1 MTASKTVD
9 VKDLIAP
16 VYYPLHADI
25 RQGNHTFYNLPGGR
39 GSAKSSFCGIE
50 IPLGI
55 MRDPTGKANA
65 LVLRKYA
72 VTLRGSV
79 FAQIQWAID
88 ALGCNHLWK
97 ATYTPLAFTYIPTGQ
112 VIRFVGLD
120 DPAKLKSIKPPNGG
134 FFKYLWLEEFSE
146 FLGELEIRNLQQS
159 VLRGG
164 NDFIVLRS
172 FNPPISKANWAN
184 SFIQVPDDKSITL
197 KTDYTMIP
205 SEWLGEA
212 FIYEAERLKEVNE
225 KAYRH
230 EYLGEAIGNG
240 GEVFPNLEI
249 RTITD
254 KEIQD
259 FLYIY
264 QGLDFGWAVDPLCF
278 LRMSYDRKT
287 ETIYF
292 LDELYRTHMSN
303 AALAEWIIEK
313 GYTDY
318 ETIADSA
325 EPKSITDLRNHGVPA
340 RACFKR
346 PGAVEYRVRWL
357 QHKKIVIDPARTPN
371 ACREFST
378 YSYVVDKRTGQLLSQ
393 LLDKDNHSVDS
404 CAYGLNNLIFSRETT
419 A

>member
-1 MTASKTVD
+1 MMTSQTVNIR
-9 VKDLIAP
+9 DLIAP

-25 RQGNHTFYNLPGGR
+25 KRHGHTFYNLPGGR

-50 IPLGI
+50 IPLGV
-55 MRDPTGKANA
+55 MRDSTHKANA
-65 LVLRKYA
+65 LVVRKYA

-79 FAQIQWAID
+79 FSQIQWGID
-88 ALGCNHLWK
+88 MLGASHLWK
-97 ATYTPLAFTYIPTGQ
+97 SSYTPLSFTYLPTGQ

-120 DPAKLKSIKPPNGG
+120 DAAKLKSIKPPVGY
-134 FFKYLWLEEFSE
+134 FKYLWLEEFSE
-146 FLGELEIRNLQQS
+146 FFGEAEIRNLQQS
-159 VLRGG
+159 VMRGG
-164 NDFIVLRS
+164 NDFIVFRS

-184 SFIQVPDDKSITL
+184 QFIEQPDNKAITL
-197 KTDYTMIP
+197 RTDYRQIP
-205 SEWLGEA
+205 QEWLGEA

-225 KAYRH
+225 KAYMH
-230 EYLGEAIGNG
+230 EYLGEAIGAG

-249 RTITD
+249 REITD
-254 KEIQD
+254 EEIQN

-287 ETIYF
+287 DTIYF

-303 AALAEWIIEK
+303 VALAEWIIEK

-325 EPKSITDLRNHGVPA
+325 EPKSITDLRNFGIPA

-371 ACREFST
+371 AYREFST

-393 LLDKDNHSVDS
+393 LPDKDNHSIDS
-404 CAYGLNNLIFSRETT
+404 CAYGLNSLIFSRETT

>member
-1 MTASKTVD
+1 MLTASQID
-9 VKDLIAP
+9 IKDLIAP

-25 RQGNHTFYNLPGGR
+25 RQGKHTFYNLPGGR

-50 IPLGI
+50 IPLGV
-55 MRDPTGKANA
+55 MRDSTHKANA
-65 LVLRKYA
+65 LVVRKFA

-79 FAQIQWAID
+79 FSQIQWGID
-88 ALGCNHLWK
+88 MLGVSHLWK
-97 ATYTPLAFTYIPTGQ
+97 ATYTPLSFTYLPTGQ

-120 DPAKLKSIKPPNGG
+120 DAAKLKSIKPPIGY
-134 FFKYLWLEEFSE
+134 FKYLWLEEFSE
-146 FLGELEIRNLQQS
+146 FFGEAEIRNLQQS
-159 VLRGG
+159 VMRGG
-164 NDFIVLRS
+164 NDFIVFRS

-184 SFIQVPDDKSITL
+184 QFIKQPDNKAITL
-197 KTDYTMIP
+197 KTDYRQIP
-205 SEWLGEA
+205 PEWLGEA

-225 KAYRH
+225 KAYMH
-230 EYLGEAIGNG
+230 EYLGEAIGTG

-249 RTITD
+249 SEITD
-254 KEIQD
+254 EEIQN
-259 FLYIY
+259 LQYIY
-264 QGLDFGWAVDPLCF
+264 QGLDFGWAVDPLSF

-287 ETIYF
+287 DTIYF
-292 LDELYRTHMSN
+292 IDELYRTHMSN

-325 EPKSITDLRNHGVPA
+325 EPKSITDLRNFGIPA

-346 PGAVEYRVRWL
+346 PGAVEYRVKWL
-357 QHKKIVIDPARTPN
+357 QHKRIVIDPARTPN

-378 YSYVVDKRTGQLLSQ
+378 YSYAVDRKTGELLSQ
-393 LLDKDNHSVDS
+393 LPDKDNHSIDS

>member
-1 MTASKTVD
+1 MTSQTVNIR
-9 VKDLIAP
+9 DLIAP

-25 RQGNHTFYNLPGGR
+25 KRHGHTFYNLPGGR

-50 IPLGI
+50 IPLGV
-55 MRDPTGKANA
+55 MRDSTHKANA
-65 LVLRKYA
+65 LVVRKYA

-79 FAQIQWAID
+79 FSQIQWGID
-88 ALGCNHLWK
+88 MLGVSHLWK
-97 ATYTPLAFTYIPTGQ
+97 SSYTPLSFTYLPTGQ

-120 DPAKLKSIKPPNGG
+120 DAAKVKSIKPPVGY
-134 FFKYLWLEEFSE
+134 FKYLWLEEFSE
-146 FLGELEIRNLQQS
+146 FFGEAEIRNLQQS
-159 VLRGG
+159 VMRGG
-164 NDFIVLRS
+164 NDFIVFRS

-184 SFIQVPDDKSITL
+184 QFIEQPDNKAITL
-197 KTDYTMIP
+197 RTDYRQIP
-205 SEWLGEA
+205 QEWLGEA

-225 KAYRH
+225 KAYMH
-230 EYLGEAIGNG
+230 EYLGEAIGAG

-249 RTITD
+249 REITD
-254 KEIQD
+254 EEIQN

-287 ETIYF
+287 DTIYF

-303 AALAEWIIEK
+303 VALAEWIIEK

-325 EPKSITDLRNHGVPA
+325 EPKSITDLRNFGIPA

-371 ACREFST
+371 AYREFSS
-378 YSYVVDKRTGQLLSQ
+378 YSYGGDKRTGQLLSQ
-393 LLDKDNHSVDS
+393 LPDKDNHSIDS
-404 CAYGLNNLIFSRETT
+404 CAYGLNSLIFSRETT